1 MRYKPSNIQSNNL
14 FSMMQTG
21 GRVSR
26 GRTAVR
32 RVMQRQFDQAQL
44 EKAQRAEARRQKR
57 GGLLGS
63 IGGLAGGL
71 LGSALVATT
80 GPLGLALAT
89 GLGTAG
95 GSLLGQKLGYG
106 KGRTKVDRK
115 GTVYAQDAFSDV
127 SRAGSDY
134 RSGMGERALQSGI
147 KAGLQ
152 AGVAGVGKGL
162 YGKFAGKL
170 RKAPTDVVSSVG
182 DVVSDSGSILGT
194 VAAYQQSLPKALALG
209 QKNLIPPGA
218 GGTTP
223 NLLSRAI
230 DPIIDTSAPL
240 AYTPTIVTPTN
251 AQGVR
256 VGVPTYQDGGFVSS
270 LGYDEN
276 NPMAIRSDSEMDA
289 GGFAYSGGFDKSSLL
304 GDEYNLT
311 PAQLRLIADADTSP
325 ITEMATQSR
334 QALRNLS
341 SQPAMATAQTGLGLG
356 AATYQT
362 GQQRQDIQEGFETG
376 VEKFREDVKSDL
388 EGQVAELIA
397 GGADIG
403 MKGEGGIAEYATVP
417 STLQIS
423 TQNASMPGL
432 NAPSFEITVGGEP
445 HYWSAKMNRY
455 IGKDLWNTMIM
466 GPGGGP
472 NFHGSMQSFQDSQT
486 GQIA

>member
-1 MRYKPSNIQSNNL
+1 MRYRPSNIQSNNL

-32 RVMQRQFDQAQL
+32 RAMQRKFDQAQL
-44 EKAQRAEARRQKR
+44 EKAQRTEARRQKR
-57 GGLLGS
+57 GGFLGS
-63 IGGLAGGL
+63 VGGLAGGL
-71 LGSALVATT
+71 LGSALVATA

-115 GTVYAQDAFSDV
+115 GTVYAQDAFGDV
-127 SRAGSDY
+127 EGASSDY
-134 RSGMGERALQSGI
+134 MKGIGNRALQSGI

-194 VAAYQQSLPKALALG
+194 EAAYQQSLPKALALG

-223 NLLSRAI
+223 NLLSNVI
-230 DPIIDTSAPL
+230 KPVIDTSAPL
-240 AYTPTIVTPTN
+240 AYAPTTVTPTN
-251 AQGVR
+251 VRGVSM
-256 VGVPTYQDGGFVSS
+256 GVPMYQDGGFVSS

-289 GGFAYSGGFDKSSLL
+289 GSNQYGGGFDKSSLL
-304 GDEYNLT
+304 GDEYSLT
-311 PAQLRLIADADTSP
+311 PLQLSQLTDVDTSP
-325 ITEMATQSR
+325 ITEMATQST

-341 SQPAMATAQTGLGLG
+341 GQPAMATAQTGLGLG

-388 EGQVAELIA
+388 EGQVADLIA

-403 MKGEGGIAEYATVP
+403 MKGEGGVAEYSTVP
-417 STLQIS
+417 STLQMS
-423 TQNASMPGL
+423 TTIEGAPGEVG
-432 NAPSFEITVGGEP
+432 SFEITVGGEP